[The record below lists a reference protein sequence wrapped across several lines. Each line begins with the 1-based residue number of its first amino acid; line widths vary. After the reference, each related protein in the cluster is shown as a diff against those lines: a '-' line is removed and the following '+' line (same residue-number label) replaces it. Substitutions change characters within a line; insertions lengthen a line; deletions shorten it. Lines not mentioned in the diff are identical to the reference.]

1 MAYESTTLPIAPQ
14 PNLTVTPVAKPSV
27 SEVFANA
34 GFAPLPATPAPVVK
48 NVAPSSNN
56 TPANVG
62 LTPPPKFNQ
71 PTPAPAPAST
81 PAPAAAPAPY
91 NATVNPDVSG
101 VNDAT
106 AARTAAYSLSNNPT
120 SEDRANAL
128 SMFQGEIDALNSV
141 YADQKRAESL
151 AGANRVGSNT
161 AIEARRGLLGSDFGT
176 AGANA
181 VVAANTEAQNAIDN
195 KHNLDIQGVYGKIAT
210 AAAAAATNRV
220 SAAQKGAD
228 ALLEEK
234 KSRISSA
241 KDAVTASVKDYLAAG
256 NDGSKLT
263 TQDAQNIVDT
273 YKAKGINISIGDVTE
288 AVKAAVTAS
297 TEAKAKQ
304 AKEAA
309 DLAHTVAETANV
321 AKPASVQ
328 EYEYAKANGYKGTYS
343 QYQNDDANRKIAIA
357 HASQASQTDKKLQG
371 VTVLQSKL
379 VPGAVL
385 PSGETIMNPDGNYIN
400 PAALTKILD
409 NSSSINLT
417 PEEVLSNV
425 GGKLY
430 IDPKTDKPSA
440 NYKLTPKQLK
450 DLGY

>member
-1 MAYESTTLPIAPQ
+1 
-14 PNLTVTPVAKPSV
+14 
-27 SEVFANA
+27 
-34 GFAPLPATPAPVVK
+34 
-48 NVAPSSNN
+48 
-56 TPANVG
+56 
-62 LTPPPKFNQ
+62 
-71 PTPAPAPAST
+71 
-81 PAPAAAPAPY
+81 
-91 NATVNPDVSG
+91 
-101 VNDAT
+101 
-106 AARTAAYSLSNNPT
+106 
-120 SEDRANAL
+120 
-128 SMFQGEIDALNSV
+128 MFQGEIDALNSV

-309 DLAHTVAETANV
+309 DLAHTVAETANEIGRGHV
-321 AKPASVQ
+321 
-328 EYEYAKANGYKGTYS
+328 
-343 QYQNDDANRKIAIA
+343 
-357 HASQASQTDKKLQG
+357 
-371 VTVLQSKL
+371 
-379 VPGAVL
+379 
-385 PSGETIMNPDGNYIN
+385 
-400 PAALTKILD
+400 
-409 NSSSINLT
+409 
-417 PEEVLSNV
+417 
-425 GGKLY
+425 
-430 IDPKTDKPSA
+430 
-440 NYKLTPKQLK
+440 
-450 DLGY
+450 